1 MELNWYMGLLNINH
15 HNLLWIELSVRL
27 KLSLFCAVTRTVFN
41 HLHLKVQLSP
51 TTQQLGVSACNW
63 IILFMCHV
71 FGRLLSFAWC
81 SFYVRQIKMIQ
92 CDHWLLR
99 SMCVSLG
106 FGLSVHIF
114 ALVNVW
120 DARRWKTQ
128 ICWMYFTYLSDKEPA
143 EVVCKWEAHLE
154 KWGMWLE
161 EAPVY
166 HNKREPIR
174 YFIAEMRSSI

>member
-1 MELNWYMGLLNINH
+1 MELDWYMGLLNINH

-63 IILFMCHV
+63 IILFVCYV
-71 FGRLLSFAWC
+71 FGRVLSFAWC

-92 CDHWLLR
+92 CDHRLLR
-99 SMCVSLG
+99 SMCVSSS
-106 FGLSVHIF
+106 FGLLVHIF
-114 ALVNVW
+114 ALVNIW
-120 DARRWKTQ
+120 DTSKKGTK
-128 ICWMYFTYLSDKEPA
+128 ICWMHFTYLSGKEPMG
-143 EVVCKWEAHLE
+143 VVCKGEARLE
-154 KWGMWLE
+154 KRGRWLE

-166 HNKREPIR
+166 HNKRGPIR
-174 YFIAEMRSSI
+174 FFIAEMHGSV